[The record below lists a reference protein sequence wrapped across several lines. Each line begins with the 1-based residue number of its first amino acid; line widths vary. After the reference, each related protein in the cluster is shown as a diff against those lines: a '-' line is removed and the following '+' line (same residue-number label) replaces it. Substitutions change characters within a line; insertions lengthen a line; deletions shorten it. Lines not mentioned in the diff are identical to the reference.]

1 VCEKLP
7 LKSWD
12 FGLGGA
18 EVMSVSALEL
28 LFEGVYKWIH
38 EEMVISE

>member
-1 VCEKLP
+1 MCEKLP
-7 LKSWD
+7 LESWD

-18 EVMSVSALEL
+18 EIMSVSALEL
-28 LFEGVYKWIH
+28 MFEGVYKRIH